1 MSGIIVEWQ
10 DPKHGSGFS
19 GDYLFKQGL
28 VKGVI
33 LCFRNLYFY
42 FRHWQSTSPASQKVF
57 KGFKQS
63 SAPSTRPCKI

>member
-33 LCFRNLYFY
+33 LCFKTLYFY
-42 FRHWQSTSPASQKVF
+42 FQHGESTSTASLLTSPASQ
-57 KGFKQS
+57 
-63 SAPSTRPCKI
+63 